1 MAGGEPAFKPA
12 GGGRASLGRT
22 AMTSSIPHIRKSLAG
37 LVVAL
42 AAALAGCESMA
53 YGPPPRGGRAADGPM
68 THTRAAAE
76 CWMATE
82 KGHADMDLDK
92 RADVVNKGIEQKM
105 KGAKTAP
112 KN

>member
-1 MAGGEPAFKPA
+1 
-12 GGGRASLGRT
+12 
-22 AMTSSIPHIRKSLAG
+22 MTSSIPHIRKSLAV

-42 AAALAGCESMA
+42 AAALAGCESIQYA
-53 YGPPPRGGRAADGPM
+53 PSPQAARPPEAPM
-68 THTRAAAE
+68 TRSRAAAE

-82 KGHADMDLDK
+82 EGHADMDLDK
-92 RADVVNKGIEQKM
+92 RADVVNKCIDQKM